1 MKNNTTTIE
10 VEGGRVS
17 WMTVTSVNYCNSTAT
32 ATNKYYKK
40 YERKIGDSSF
50 TCSHLEGDEWIADKR
65 KINWYDVYQ
74 KVETDK
80 KNPRFNRD
88 FRIEIK

>member
-1 MKNNTTTIE
+1 MKNNNATIE

-17 WMTVTSVNYCNSTAT
+17 WMTVTRISYCNLA
-32 ATNKYYKK
+32 NKYYKK
-40 YERKIGDSSF
+40 YERKVGDSSF
-50 TCSHLEGDEWIADKR
+50 TCSHLEGDKWVADKR

-80 KNPRFNRD
+80 KDPRFNRD
-88 FRIEIK
+88 FGIEIN

>member
-1 MKNNTTTIE
+1 MKNNNNAIE

-17 WMTVTSVNYCNSTAT
+17 WMTVTKVNYCNSA
-32 ATNKYYKK
+32 NKNYKK

-50 TCSHLEGDEWIADKR
+50 TCSHLEGDEWVADKR

-80 KNPRFNRD
+80 KDPRFNRD
-88 FRIEIK
+88 FGIEIK

>member
-1 MKNNTTTIE
+1 MKNNTIAL
-10 VEGGRVS
+10 EGGRVS
-17 WMTVTSVNYCNSTAT
+17 WMTVTSVNYCNSTD
-32 ATNKYYKK
+32 TNKYYKK

-80 KNPRFNRD
+80 KDPRFNRD
-88 FRIEIK
+88 FGIEIK

>member
-1 MKNNTTTIE
+1 MKNNTIAL
-10 VEGGRVS
+10 EGGRVS
-17 WMTVTSVNYCNSTAT
+17 WMTVTRVNYCNS

-40 YERKIGDSSF
+40 YERKLGDSSF
-50 TCSHLEGDEWIADKR
+50 TCSHLEDDEWVADKK

-80 KNPRFNRD
+80 KDPRFNRD
-88 FRIEIK
+88 FGIEIK

>member
-1 MKNNTTTIE
+1 MKNNATMIE

-17 WMTVTSVNYCNSTAT
+17 WMTVTSVNYCNSTA
-32 ATNKYYKK
+32 NKKYYKK

-50 TCSHLEGDEWIADKR
+50 TCSHLEGDKWVAEKR

-74 KVETDK
+74 KVENDK
-80 KNPRFNRD
+80 KDPRFNRD
-88 FRIEIK
+88 FGIEIN